1 MPTASKDLCG
11 GGRGPSAARFA
22 HKSSAGGV
30 EAAVWNRAW
39 PRWCRSHPHGGSAV
53 GRAAA
58 AALGVALAGNRAGEA
73 ASAATVDPRA
83 ALIGMRRHGG
93 GAAARGGDVV
103 GEVSREGEGRRLSPA
118 PGAAV
123 KGARHFSPAGAARA
137 RNGREAEISG
147 GYGRAGRPRVSVKN
161 QTKLTEIF

>member
-1 MPTASKDLCG
+1 VPTAGKDLCG

-22 HKSSAGGV
+22 HKSGAGSV

-83 ALIGMRRHGG
+83 ALMGRRRHGG
-93 GAAARGGDVV
+93 GAAARGGDIV

-118 PGAAV
+118 PRS
-123 KGARHFSPAGAARA
+123 RHHWSLPLIPRG
-137 RNGREAEISG
+137 S
-147 GYGRAGRPRVSVKN
+147 RPG
-161 QTKLTEIF
+161 

>member
-1 MPTASKDLCG
+1 VPTAGKDLCG
-11 GGRGPSAARFA
+11 AGRGPSTARFA
-22 HKSSAGGV
+22 HKSGAGGV

-39 PRWCRSHPHGGSAV
+39 PRWCRSPEHGGSAA

-83 ALIGMRRHGG
+83 ALMGRRRHGG
-93 GAAARGGDVV
+93 GAAARGGDVM

-118 PGAAV
+118 PRS
-123 KGARHFSPAGAARA
+123 RHHWSLPLIPRG
-137 RNGREAEISG
+137 S
-147 GYGRAGRPRVSVKN
+147 RPG
-161 QTKLTEIF
+161 

>member
-1 MPTASKDLCG
+1 MPTAGKDLCG

-22 HKSSAGGV
+22 HKSGTDGV

-39 PRWCRSHPHGGSAV
+39 PRWCRSPEHGGSAA

-83 ALIGMRRHGG
+83 ALMGRRRHGG

-103 GEVSREGEGRRLSPA
+103 GEFTSLLFLKTKEKGNELLHLGPWNSVS
-118 PGAAV
+118 
-123 KGARHFSPAGAARA
+123 FSA
-137 RNGREAEISG
+137 
-147 GYGRAGRPRVSVKN
+147 
-161 QTKLTEIF
+161 